1 MPLMR
6 RRPLLRAAMVGGAG
20 YAAGKHMQRKSEHE
34 AEQDAQIQ
42 ATQEQQAPAQQ
53 TAAPQQAAP
62 PAQEMSETDRID
74 ALTKLK
80 DLLDSGVLTQ
90 EQFDAE
96 KSKLLP
102 GS

>member
-1 MPLMR
+1 
-6 RRPLLRAAMVGGAG
+6 MVGGAG

-42 ATQEQQAPAQQ
+42 AAQQQAPPQEAPAPAPQSQ
-53 TAAPQQAAP
+53 AAAAAP
-62 PAQEMSETDRID
+62 EMSESERID

-80 DLLDSGVLTQ
+80 GLLDSGVLTQ
-90 EQFDAE
+90 EQFEAE
-96 KSKLLP
+96 KAKLLP

>member
-1 MPLMR
+1 
-6 RRPLLRAAMVGGAG
+6 MVGGAG
-20 YAAGKHMQRKSEHE
+20 YAAGKHVQRKSEHE

-42 ATQEQQAPAQQ
+42 ATQQQEVAQPAP
-53 TAAPQQAAP
+53 APQQAAP
-62 PAQEMSETDRID
+62 AAPAMSETERID

-96 KSKLLP
+96 KAKLLP

>member
-1 MPLMR
+1 
-6 RRPLLRAAMVGGAG
+6 MVGGAG

-34 AEQDAQIQ
+34 AEQDAEIQ
-42 ATQEQQAPAQQ
+42 AAQQQPAPAQQAPAQQ
-53 TAAPQQAAP
+53 QAAP
-62 PAQEMSETDRID
+62 PSPEMSESERID

-80 DLLDSGVLTQ
+80 GLLDSGVLTQ

-96 KSKLLP
+96 KAKLLP

>member
-42 ATQEQQAPAQQ
+42 ATQQQPPPAQQ
-53 TAAPQQAAP
+53 AAAP
-62 PAQEMSETDRID
+62 PPAAPPSQEMNEAERID
-74 ALTKLK
+74 ALKKLK

-96 KSKLLP
+96 KAKLLP